1 MYGNVNF
8 VDRIAG
14 DVVERLVHAGHERL
28 DGVRFVAVRFEHAG
42 TFHAI
47 SRDERKVRVGCL
59 DRMVGTAINV
69 KPAD

>member
-42 TFHAI
+42 TFHAVP
-47 SRDERKVRVGCL
+47 RD
-59 DRMVGTAINV
+59 
-69 KPAD
+69 